1 MLPKNTFEDM
11 VRVKRAKEANKN
23 FDVRTSPKKIFLK
36 KEQIQDIKIE
46 VSPVENNINY
56 NVERRTP
63 PKILSSEINQ
73 SSLGN
78 NSKKGGGIWFIAV
91 VTVIFFLFAVS
102 TLFIQATISINPKV
116 KEITLDEKIFAKKDS
131 SGEDLSFDLVVIG
144 GEENTLIEGQGK
156 EEVSNS
162 AKGTVIL
169 YNDYSSAPQ
178 ALNIDTRLEGSN
190 GKIYK
195 TDKKITIPGKNSDG
209 TPGKVEVGI
218 YASLPGKEYNSG
230 PLDFKIFG
238 FKGSSKY
245 DKFYARSKGE
255 IAGGIVGTLPTVT
268 LEEKSTAIEQLT
280 KNLEAKLLQK
290 TINQIPKDFILFDGA
305 YSLIIDE
312 KNEEYDKE
320 KNAIVISLKGTL
332 YGFLFKETELTKKI
346 TSSVVSDYDGS
357 DVYITNIKSLEFNVV
372 DPYVSFKEVEN
383 INFNLSGSTKI
394 VWKVA
399 ENDLVEDLL
408 GKSKK
413 DFQSLLLQYNS
424 IDNASVVIRPFWKKS
439 FPAKIKD
446 ITVNVNYP

>member
-23 FDVRTSPKKIFLK
+23 FDVRTSPKKVNPK
-36 KEQIQDIKIE
+36 KDLIQDIKVE
-46 VSPVENNINY
+46 VHPVESKNNY

-63 PKILSSEINQ
+63 PRSHPEDTIQPYE
-73 SSLGN
+73 SLN
-78 NSKKGGGIWFIAV
+78 NKKGGAMWLVAIVA
-91 VTVIFFLFAVS
+91 VIFFLFAIS
-102 TLFIQATISINPKV
+102 TLFIQAKVSVKPKV
-116 KEITLDEKIFAKKDS
+116 KEITLEEKILAKKDS
-131 SGEDLSFDLVVIG
+131 NEEELSFDLVVIG
-144 GEENTLIEGQGK
+144 GEENILIEGQGK

-195 TDKKITIPGKNSDG
+195 TDKKITVPGKNTDG

-218 YASLPGKEYNSG
+218 YASLPGKEYNSE

-305 YSLIIDE
+305 YSLVIDE

-346 TSSVVSDYDGS
+346 ASSVVSDYDGS
-357 DVYITNIKSLEFNVV
+357 DVYITNIKSLEFSIV
-372 DPYVSFKEVEN
+372 DPYVSFKEVES
-383 INFNLSGSTKI
+383 INFNLSGPTKI

-439 FPAKIKD
+439 FPDKIKD
-446 ITVNVNYP
+446 ITINVSYP